1 LKQFLAKYSKQELTM
16 LVLFVLMIIWLFS
29 ILSTTELN
37 IEESQSL
44 VEEETSL
51 ELVLNTLNE
60 YE

>member
-1 LKQFLAKYSKQELTM
+1 M

>member
-1 LKQFLAKYSKQELTM
+1 MKQFLAKYSKQELTM